1 LNKALISF
9 FFIFFY
15 DIINIL
21 EGDRLKK
28 GNGFSLISTI
38 IIIIVTAIV
47 SGITTGVIVY
57 NGYRQ
62 STGLS
67 YNELTSD
74 SKLQEF
80 LEVYSSILE
89 DYYEDI
95 DKEAMLDEAIAA
107 MMNYLGDSYTTYL
120 TKEETKALA
129 EKLAGEYKGIGIS
142 IQENVIIDVTKD
154 SPAMKAGLSVNDKII
169 KINDEDVS
177 SYTSS
182 KIASM
187 IKNSEKDS
195 IKITVLRNEEEIS
208 MNVDI
213 STLYI
218 PAISS
223 EIIEENN
230 KKIGYIYIGTF
241 SNTLSKQIEQQ
252 MLEFKNEGI
261 TGLILDVRDNSGG
274 YLTAASDVASIF
286 LEKGKTIYSLQTKEE
301 VETILDETSSSYD
314 YPMMVLTNKN
324 SASASEILAASLRDS
339 YGATLLGE
347 TSYGKGK
354 VQQTKSLKDGSMVK
368 YTSAKWLTP
377 NGICI
382 DEVGLEP
389 SIKVDNEYIYQDE
402 SQELIIDIIDKQ
414 LPEAIRL
421 MAE

>member
-1 LNKALISF
+1 M
-9 FFIFFY
+9 
-15 DIINIL
+15 
-21 EGDRLKK
+21 KK

-177 SYTSS
+177 NYTSS

-314 YPMMVLTNKN
+314 YPMMVLINKN

-354 VQQTKSLKDGSMVK
+354 VQQTKSLNDGSMVK

-389 SIKVDNEYIYQDE
+389 SVKVDNEYIYQDE

>member
-314 YPMMVLTNKN
+314 YPMMVLINKN